1 MSPSDVTAVDQP
13 VSITLDS
20 LVRSVC
26 LKVVIHVLFD
36 HEPLD
41 MDNESTLTITES
53 INSLWILSKDNKV
66 PSEAEKLTLK
76 EALAVLLPDM
86 KLLETERVDNREN
99 PLNLII
105 PAYETLWRVVL
116 SGFLQVTFVKGASAT
131 WRLVLAQFLA
141 NPTIAARKEPAHDS
155 EAPAVS
161 VDHVVKEALRLYPSV
176 KRVYR
181 KLNMKGGPGPQD
193 VAANI
198 EACQRNEALWG
209 ESAQRFVPS
218 RWIDASNEA
227 QHSYMAFGF
236 HFVCPAKNEFGPM
249 MIGILVAA
257 FAHHISAKDWHLE
270 LGEHTS
276 EIAQSNFDRALRGEE
291 PLRSDRSTY
300 EGISI
305 IRK

>member
-1 MSPSDVTAVDQP
+1 MNAVDQSA
-13 VSITLDS
+13 SIPLDS

-36 HEPLD
+36 QDPLN
-41 MDNESTLTITES
+41 MDNKSISTITES
-53 INSLWILSKDNKV
+53 INALWILSKDNKV

-76 EALAVLLPDM
+76 KALAVLFPHM
-86 KLLETERVDNREN
+86 NLLATKPVDDREN

-116 SGFLQVTFVKGASAT
+116 SGFLQVTYVKGASAK
-131 WRLVLAQFLA
+131 WRSVLAQFLA

-161 VDHVVKEALRLYPSV
+161 VDHLVKEALRLYPSV

-181 KLNMKGGPGPQD
+181 QFNMKGPRGLQY

-198 EACQRNEALWG
+198 EACQRNETLWG
-209 ESAQRFVPS
+209 ANAQRFDPS
-218 RWIDASNEA
+218 RWINASKEA
-227 QHSYMAFGF
+227 QDFYMAFGIF
-236 HFVCPAKNEFGPM
+236 PFVCPAKTEFGPM

-257 FAHHISAKDWHLE
+257 FAHYISAEDWHLE

-276 EIAQSNFDRALRGEE
+276 EIAQSKFDRALRGEE
-291 PLRSDRSTY
+291 PLVSDRSTY